1 MNIAQFHTSDQ
12 AVQAKRIFT
21 GEGQVNS
28 MQLLAGGLLKEHVS
42 AIPALLICVKGK
54 AVYEDETGLSETLVT
69 GDYVNIL
76 PNVKHWLKGIENS
89 NLLLLK

>member
-1 MNIAQFHTSDQ
+1 MNIAQFHTSGQ
-12 AVQAKRIFT
+12 AVDAKRIFT

-28 MQLLAGGLLKEHVS
+28 IRLLAGGLLKEHVS

-76 PNVKHWLKGIENS
+76 PHVKHWLKGIENS